1 MKRLL
6 KFEAPWCT
14 KCKQMDAIME
24 TMDIPYVIERVNV
37 DENMESTLYY
47 GIKGIPH
54 MILLDE
60 NNNVLAR
67 VGGAVSKQ
75 VLAEALELE

>member
-1 MKRLL
+1 MRRLL

-14 KCKQMDAIME
+14 KCKQMDVVMS
-24 TMDIPYVIERVNV
+24 TLDIPYHIERVDV
-37 DENMESTLYY
+37 DENIESTLYY

-60 NNNVLAR
+60 NDNIITRIIGVM
-67 VGGAVSKQ
+67 SKQ
-75 VLAEALELE
+75 NLIEALELK

>member
-1 MKRLL
+1 MRRLL

-14 KCKQMDAIME
+14 KCKQMDTIME
-24 TMDIPYVIERVNV
+24 TMDIPYLIERVNV
-37 DENMESTLYY
+37 DENMESTLFY

-60 NNNVLAR
+60 NNNIITR
-67 VGGAVSKQ
+67 ISGAVSRQ
-75 VLAEALELE
+75 ALEEALEL